1 MVNHLSDIMYTNTMY
16 LFKCLHQSWECK
28 NK

>member
-16 LFKCLHQSWECK
+16 LFKC
-28 NK
+28 